1 MWPHTYLIQ
10 YLVLASGPV
19 SRVTKPSNYS
29 KPALYLVKTCGVPII
44 DESEM
49 GNKSVRLGDAVTFN
63 CKVRG
68 NWELSYKTCGV
79 CTWVHILLIKPTFYL
94 TKKVQQMTMTTE
106 KYWLYYNIMTQWQ
119 LDIKW
124 QQGQKIKSIAKIF
137 TAIIL
142 YLWKEP

>member
-1 MWPHTYLIQ
+1 MWSLHMGSYT
-10 YLVLASGPV
+10 
-19 SRVTKPSNYS
+19 N
-29 KPALYLVKTCGVPII
+29 KT
-44 DESEM
+44 
-49 GNKSVRLGDAVTFN
+49 
-63 CKVRG
+63 
-68 NWELSYKTCGV
+68 
-79 CTWVHILLIKPTFYL
+79 HILSHKEGP
-94 TKKVQQMTMTTE
+94 KND